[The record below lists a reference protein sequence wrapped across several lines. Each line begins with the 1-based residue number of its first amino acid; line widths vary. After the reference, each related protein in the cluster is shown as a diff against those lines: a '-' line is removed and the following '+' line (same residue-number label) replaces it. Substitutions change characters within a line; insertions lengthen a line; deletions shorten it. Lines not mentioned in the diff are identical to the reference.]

1 MAALGTLAGIG
12 SESTGFTTHD
22 SVGDFFLDVRNSV
35 PGRKKRVKRT
45 LPDLLDFEITHKT
58 HLPFCQKDWK
68 KPSEHLMPD
77 VRI

>member
-1 MAALGTLAGIG
+1 MSALGTLAGIG
-12 SESTGFTTHD
+12 SNGAGFTTDD
-22 SVGDFFLDVRNSV
+22 SEGGFFLDVRNRV

-45 LPDLLDFEITHKT
+45 LPDLLDLEITHKA